1 MFLVDIV
8 VNFYRLNFLM
18 KNINITTKKRKDNSR
33 VGNRLISNLKILKIV
48 YKILREKIN
57 EKN

>member
-18 KNINITTKKRKDNSR
+18 KNINITTKKRKDKSR